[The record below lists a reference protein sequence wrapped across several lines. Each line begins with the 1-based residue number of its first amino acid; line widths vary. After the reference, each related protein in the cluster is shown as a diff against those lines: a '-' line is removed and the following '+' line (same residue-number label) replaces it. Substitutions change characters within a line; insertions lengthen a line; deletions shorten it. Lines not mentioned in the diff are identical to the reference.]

1 MNATKGANYMIQV
14 KFKNLDQSELAR
26 EIVTE
31 RVEVLIE
38 KFKDLSA
45 SRIVVTLE
53 MENSPIQAGPDLFS
67 VKLHVFRGRFDG
79 TIVTKSNSN
88 LYVALADVV
97 DHMLEKLNR
106 AGDRERVKERSKAR
120 QLGRSSLREV

>member
-1 MNATKGANYMIQV
+1 MIQV